1 MSFCQEVKKEL
12 CRIEPRKLHCK
23 EAALYGVLRLSR
35 TFPQEEIVFKT
46 ENKFFADRFAQELAA
61 FGTFVE
67 VRSDLRRLK
76 GDTPVHPVIVE
87 DEYQRQLL
95 SRHFMLD
102 VQGIHPNFVERPC
115 CTAAFFREIF
125 LAFGSVTNPEREYH
139 LEINALNPLLAEELY
154 LLAQTAGVRFKTTR
168 RKGSEILYL
177 KESEQIED
185 FLTFLGATKS
195 VLKLMDIKV
204 MKDVRNKVNRTTNC
218 ETANLKKTVSA
229 AGAQAQEIRFI
240 LEHRGIIWLDE
251 DLRELALLRVEN
263 EDLSLRELAAR
274 LSTPLSRSGV
284 NHRLR
289 RIAEAA
295 QKLREELGE
304 ESPGGKED

>member
-1 MSFCQEVKKEL
+1 MSFCQEVKREL
-12 CRIEPRKLHCK
+12 CRMELKKLHCR

-61 FGTFVE
+61 FGIFVE

-76 GDTPVHPVIVE
+76 GDVPVYPVIVA
-87 DEYQRQLL
+87 DGHQRQLL
-95 SRHFMLD
+95 SRHFMLEIPGL
-102 VQGIHPNFVERPC
+102 QPPFTERSC
-115 CTAAFFREIF
+115 CIAAFFREVF

-139 LEINALNPLLAEELY
+139 LEINALNPMLAEELY
-154 LLAQTAGVRFKTTR
+154 LLAQSAGIRFKITR
-168 RKGSEILYL
+168 RKGAEILYL

-229 AGAQAQEIRFI
+229 AGNQVQDIRFI
-240 LEHRGIIWLDE
+240 LEHRDISWLDE

-263 EDLSLRELAAR
+263 EELSLRELSTR

-295 QKLREELGE
+295 QKLREEI
-304 ESPGGKED
+304 GGADATDT

>member
-1 MSFCQEVKKEL
+1 MSFCQEVKREL
-12 CRIEPRKLHCK
+12 CRVEPKKLHCR

-35 TFPQEEIVFKT
+35 TFPQEEVVFKT
-46 ENKFFADRFAQELAA
+46 ENKFFADRFAQQLAV
-61 FGTFVE
+61 FGTLVE

-76 GDTPVHPVIVE
+76 GDVPVYTVCVA

-95 SRHFMLD
+95 SRHFSLEAP
-102 VQGIHPNFVERPC
+102 GLHPALVERPC
-115 CTAAFFREIF
+115 CQAAFLREIF

-139 LEINALNPLLAEELY
+139 LEINALNPMLAEELF
-154 LLAQTAGVRFKTTR
+154 LLAQGAGIRFKTTR
-168 RKGSEILYL
+168 RKGCEILYL

-185 FLTFLGATKS
+185 FLTFLGATRS
-195 VLKLMDIKV
+195 ALRMMDVKV
-204 MKDVRNKVNRTTNC
+204 MKDVRNKVNRATNC

-229 AGAQAQEIRFI
+229 AGSQVQDIRYI
-240 LEHRGIIWLDE
+240 LEKRGLSWLDE

-263 EDLSLRELAAR
+263 EDLSLRELAGR
-274 LSTPLSRSGV
+274 LSVPLSRSGV

-295 QKLREELGE
+295 QKLREEE
-304 ESPGGKED
+304 EHPEE

>member
-1 MSFCQEVKKEL
+1 MSFCQEVKREL
-12 CRIEPRKLHCK
+12 CRMEPKRLHCK
-23 EAALYGVLRLSR
+23 EAAVYGVMRLSR
-35 TFPQEEIVFKT
+35 SFPEDEVIFKT
-46 ENKFFADRFAQELAA
+46 ENKFFADLFAQELAA
-61 FGTFVE
+61 FGTMVE
-67 VRSDLRRLK
+67 IRSDLRRLK
-76 GDTPVHPVIVE
+76 GEAPVYPVYVP
-87 DEYQRQLL
+87 DSGQRALL
-95 SRHFMLD
+95 SRHFGLEAA
-102 VQGIHPNFVERPC
+102 GLIPAFVERGC
-115 CTAAFFREIF
+115 CQTAFFRGIF

-139 LEINALNPLLAEELY
+139 LEINALTPLLAEEIF
-154 LLAQTAGVRFKTTR
+154 LLAQGIGIRFKITR
-168 RKGSEILYL
+168 RKGNEILYL

-195 VLKLMDIKV
+195 VLKLMDVKV
-204 MKDVRNKVNRTTNC
+204 MKNVRNKVNRATNC

-229 AGAQAQEIRFI
+229 AGGQVQDIRYI
-240 LEHRGIIWLDE
+240 LRHRDLSWLDE

-295 QKLREELGE
+295 EKLRAEE
-304 ESPGGKED
+304 GG

>member
-46 ENKFFADRFAQELAA
+46 ENKFFADRFAQQLAA

-76 GDTPVHPVIVE
+76 GDTPVYPVIVS

-95 SRHFMLD
+95 SRHFMLETS
-102 VQGIHPNFVERPC
+102 GIHPNFVERAC
-115 CTAAFFREIF
+115 CVAAFFREIF
-125 LAFGSVTNPEREYH
+125 LAFGSVTNPEKEYH
-139 LEINALNPLLAEELY
+139 LEINALNAMFAEELY
-154 LLAQTAGVRFKTTR
+154 LLAQNTGIRFKITK
-168 RKGSEILYL
+168 RKGCDILYL

-229 AGAQAQEIRFI
+229 AGSQAQDIRFI
-240 LEHRGIIWLDE
+240 LEHRDITWLDE

-263 EDLSLRELAAR
+263 GDLSLRELSTR
-274 LSTPLSRSGV
+274 LSVPLSRSGV

-289 RIAEAA
+289 RISEAA
-295 QKLREELGE
+295 AKLREEMGVE
-304 ESPGGKED
+304 KTEP

>member
-12 CRIEPRKLHCK
+12 CRIEPKKLHCR

-46 ENKFFADRFAQELAA
+46 ENKFFADRFAQQLAA

-76 GDTPVHPVIVE
+76 GDIPVYPVIVG
-87 DEYQRQLL
+87 DSYQRQLL
-95 SRHFMLD
+95 GRHFMLD
-102 VQGIHPNFVERPC
+102 MPGLHPTFIEQPC
-115 CTAAFFREIF
+115 CIAAFFREIF
-125 LAFGSVTNPEREYH
+125 LAFGSVTNPEKEYH
-139 LEINALNPLLAEELY
+139 LEINALNSMFAEEMY
-154 LLAQTAGVRFKTTR
+154 LLAQNMGIRFKTTR
-168 RKGSEILYL
+168 RKGCDILYL

-229 AGAQAQEIRFI
+229 AGTQAQDIRFI
-240 LEHRGIIWLDE
+240 LEHRDITWLDE
-251 DLRELALLRVEN
+251 DLRELALLRVQN

-274 LSTPLSRSGV
+274 LSVPLSRSGV

-295 QKLREELGE
+295 EKLRDELE
-304 ESPGGKED
+304 NA

>member
-12 CRIEPRKLHCK
+12 CRIEPKKLHCR

-46 ENKFFADRFAQELAA
+46 ENKFFADRFAQQLAA

-76 GDTPVHPVIVE
+76 GDTPVHPVIVS
-87 DEYQRQLL
+87 DSYQRQLL

-102 VQGIHPNFVERPC
+102 LPGLHPAFIEQPC
-115 CTAAFFREIF
+115 CIAAFFREIF
-125 LAFGSVTNPEREYH
+125 LAFGSVTNPEKEYH
-139 LEINALNPLLAEELY
+139 LEINALNAMFAEEMY
-154 LLAQTAGVRFKTTR
+154 LLAQNMGIRFKTTK
-168 RKGSEILYL
+168 RKGCDILYL

-229 AGAQAQEIRFI
+229 AGTQAQDIRFI
-240 LEHRGIIWLDE
+240 LEHRDITWLDE
-251 DLRELALLRVEN
+251 DLRELALLRVQN

-274 LSTPLSRSGV
+274 LSVPLSRSGV

-295 QKLREELGE
+295 EKLRSELE
-304 ESPGGKED
+304 NA